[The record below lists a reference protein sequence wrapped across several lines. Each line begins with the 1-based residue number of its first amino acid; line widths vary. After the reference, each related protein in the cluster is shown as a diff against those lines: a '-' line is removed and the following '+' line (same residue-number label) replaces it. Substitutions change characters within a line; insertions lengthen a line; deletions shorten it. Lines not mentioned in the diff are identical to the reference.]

1 MATSPTLSSAAAS
14 TILDDRTAKEYC
26 DLELIIPGEKTISVH
41 KVVVCPQSSV
51 LAAAQVHDASDSP
64 YTINFDGETTERV
77 VEYLYTGEYTYPGAS
92 VQQPPVTVTAQQKR
106 KKLGRSRIYVGF
118 SDDDEISSLNLAAHC
133 QVISLALQLKISALA
148 SKAVNYIEMELRLKG
163 DLLSFLDHI
172 PFVYSIS
179 GETGVLLQD
188 VIVEATRR
196 CFGPK
201 FATGGNGRKLL
212 EDAFAQTPA
221 FAKGVLDSCV
231 VIDAHGLKA
240 PDVIY
245 KEYM

>member
-1 MATSPTLSSAAAS
+1 MATSPTLSKAAAS
-14 TILDDRTAKEYC
+14 TILHDRTAKEYC

-77 VEYLYTGEYTYPGAS
+77 VEYLYTGEYT
-92 VQQPPVTVTAQQKR
+92 
-106 KKLGRSRIYVGF
+106 LGRSPIYVGF
-118 SDDDEISSLNLAAHC
+118 SDYDEISSLTLSAHC
-133 QVISLALQLKISALA
+133 QVVSLALQLKISALA

-163 DLLSFLDHI
+163 DLLNFLDHI

-188 VIVEATRR
+188 VIVKATRR

-245 KEYM
+245 KEYL